1 MYTTHPKLVESIQ
14 SSIERQEVFLA
25 GESEPFDY
33 WGNSMPKQNKEKVN
47 RALKSIFRPEFL
59 NRVDEIITFR
69 SLTEDDFA
77 DIARIMLGELK
88 TVLLEKGISLSYT
101 DGAAEYIAKNS
112 YSHKFGAR
120 NMRRFITKEVEDV
133 LAERMIC
140 DYSGTI
146 SSVMIGYSEEENKL
160 LIETL

>member
-1 MYTTHPKLVESIQ
+1 MTTNAGSDSTSTTVGFFADEHTVTENKTMKALSA
-14 SSIERQEVFLA
+14 FL
-25 GESEPFDY
+25 
-33 WGNSMPKQNKEKVN
+33 
-47 RALKSIFRPEFL
+47 RPEFI

-77 DIARIMLGELK
+77 GIARIMLGELK
-88 TVLLEKGISLSYT
+88 TVLAEKGVSLSYT
-101 DGAAEYIAKNS
+101 DGAAAYIARKS

-133 LAERMIC
+133 LAEKMIS
-140 DYSGTI
+140 DYDRSI
-146 SSVMIGYSEEENKL
+146 SQVMIGYSEENDAL